1 LVEIF
6 DFVLGMLSILLCVL
20 VINVYFGI
28 FFERKECTPKVYF
41 VWLVYLL
48 RQLISLNG
56 SFRPVVNIALNIILF
71 VLIACVQFKGDLCQK
86 VVYAVTLITFYLLIE
101 FTTALI
107 LMYIDFYDNVD
118 IAVGSII
125 SNCCILIIMLVLK
138 KFYKKES
145 IRKLPFKYNLLL
157 LLVPAGSI
165 YILYNI
171 FMLCFNNTYSID
183 QIMISF
189 FLIFV
194 INIIIFNLYLRLSE
208 ELQLR
213 MKNVVYENQII
224 LNSKYIIEKE
234 RIFNELRTSK
244 HDMKH
249 HLSTL
254 IEILKRNDIDQ
265 AVGYIENIF
274 EKNELKDYTFVDS
287 GNIIV
292 DSLINSKYAIAIA
305 NEIDFSGEIQ
315 VPVSLPYQATDLCIV
330 LGNILDNALEAS
342 EKLPVGDRYIK
353 LFVKY
358 RMEELVIVCVNSFN
372 GSIKLDES
380 GLFITT
386 KKDND
391 QHGIGIA
398 SVKKIAKK
406 YAGNVLYECTD
417 NEFMIK
423 ILLLK
428 Q

>member
-1 LVEIF
+1 
-6 DFVLGMLSILLCVL
+6 
-20 VINVYFGI
+20 
-28 FFERKECTPKVYF
+28 
-41 VWLVYLL
+41 
-48 RQLISLNG
+48 
-56 SFRPVVNIALNIILF
+56 
-71 VLIACVQFKGDLCQK
+71 
-86 VVYAVTLITFYLLIE
+86 
-101 FTTALI
+101 
-107 LMYIDFYDNVD
+107 
-118 IAVGSII
+118 
-125 SNCCILIIMLVLK
+125 
-138 KFYKKES
+138 
-145 IRKLPFKYNLLL
+145 
-157 LLVPAGSI
+157 
-165 YILYNI
+165 
-171 FMLCFNNTYSID
+171 
-183 QIMISF
+183 MISF

-208 ELQLR
+208 ELQLK

-254 IEILKRNDIDQ
+254 IVILKRNDIDQ

-292 DSLINSKYAIAIA
+292 DSLINSKYATAIA

-315 VPVSLPYQATDLCIV
+315 VPVSLPYKATDLCIV

-372 GSIKLDES
+372 GSVKLDES